1 MENKGR
7 LIVLEGAC
15 DGVGKSTQLE
25 LLKKALE
32 SETECKQWHFPSYG
46 FASSDMVR
54 LFLKGKL
61 GKLDEIPDEVIES
74 YYAIDREYVW
84 RNYLKK
90 YYAEGKTILL
100 DRYTTS
106 SFIYQTLKCKDEDE
120 KKDMISKMKAYEYY
134 NLGIGEPDL
143 VVFFNG
149 DFDTLTKL
157 RLARET
163 NAGIQK
169 DIFEKSV
176 DTQRKIYES
185 AQFVSNYLKWSTINV
200 TEGNTMRSKEAIHE
214 DVMRLVKKMR

>member
-1 MENKGR
+1 MENKGK

-25 LLKKALE
+25 LLE
-32 SETECKQWHFPSYG
+32 SELSKDTECKRWHFPSYG

-106 SFIYQTLKCKDEDE
+106 SFIYQTLKCKTEDE
-120 KKDMISKMKAYEYY
+120 KKDMIAKMKAYEYY

-143 VVFFNG
+143 VIFFNG

-157 RLARET
+157 RLAREN

-169 DIFEKSV
+169 DIFEASV

-185 AQFVSNYLKWSTINV
+185 AQFVSEYLKWNTVNV
-200 TEGNTMRSKEAIHE
+200 TEGNAMRSKEDIHQ
-214 DVMRLVKKMR
+214 DVMKLVRKLR

>member
-1 MENKGR
+1 MIKCADILSIKVVSTKSSFGKMNST
-7 LIVLEGAC
+7 LITSEVRVALL
-15 DGVGKSTQLE
+15 GVFLNLRYHTQYI
-25 LLKKALE
+25 
-32 SETECKQWHFPSYG
+32 FPSCLY
-46 FASSDMVR
+46 
-54 LFLKGKL
+54 L
-61 GKLDEIPDEVIES
+61 
-74 YYAIDREYVW
+74 YAIDREYVW

-120 KKDMISKMKAYEYY
+120 KKDMIAKMKAYEYY

-143 VVFFNG
+143 VIFFNG

-163 NAGIQK
+163 NDGVQK

-185 AQFVSNYLKWSTINV
+185 AQFVSNYLKWSTVNV
-200 TEGNTMRSKEAIHE
+200 TKDNEMRSREDIHE
-214 DVMRLVKKMR
+214 DVMRLVRKLR